1 MTNGSEH
8 DAEQDA
14 EHDAER
20 QRLAEADA
28 GRAPWRRWGPYLS
41 ERQWGTVREDYST
54 DGDAWSYFTHDQA
67 RSRAYR
73 WGEDGIAGVSDEKQ
87 RLCLALALWNG
98 RDPILKER
106 MFGLTNAEGNHGEDV
121 KEYYFHLDNTPTHSY
136 MKYLY
141 KYPQAEYPYADLV
154 DTNRAR
160 GRRDFEYELLDTGV
174 FDEDR
179 YFDVVVEYAK
189 AGPEDLLVEIT
200 AHNRGPDPA
209 TLHLLPTLW
218 FRHTWSWAGGSAVPV
233 LSATEGAVRAEHEEL
248 GTRWLHHTGEPL
260 FTGNETNNE
269 RVFGSPN
276 TTPYVKDGI
285 DRYVVHGETGAV
297 NPARTGT
304 KSAVHHVLTVPG
316 GESATVRLRLI
327 DRQLTDP
334 WQDFGGVLDLR
345 RTEADAFYAAL
356 TPDGMGEDR
365 RRLVRQAL
373 AGMLWSKQYYNLD
386 VERWLHEHGV
396 DPLAADPR
404 IRNSAW
410 YHMVNDEIMSMP
422 DTWEYP
428 WFAAWDLA
436 FHTLALSMVDLSF
449 AKGQLELLLH
459 RLHLHPNGQIP
470 AYEWN
475 FGDVNPPVHA
485 WAVLFVY
492 ELEKHRTGHGDRA
505 FLENAF
511 HKLTKNFTW
520 WLNRK
525 DADGNNVFQG
535 GFLGLDNIGVFDR
548 SAPLP
553 TGGHLDQA
561 DGTAW
566 MALYCQNLLDIAIE
580 LAVDNPV
587 YVEQAQMLFEHF
599 VWIAVAMNRMGKDN
613 ASLWDEED
621 GFFYDVLR
629 LPDGRATPLKVRSL
643 VGLIPLAATSV
654 IGGRADRAFPELVAE
669 AQEFIRRHPAV
680 EAVVEQQD
688 LGVGVDGRYLFALF
702 GEDRLR
708 RVLARMLDE
717 DEFLGPYGIRSL
729 SRHHA
734 GHPYTFDVHGERY
747 GVGYLP
753 AESDSGM
760 FGGNSNWRGPV
771 WFPINILL
779 IRALLNLH
787 SYHGPGFTVEF
798 PTRSGRQLNLYEVA
812 REISD
817 RLTATFLRDEEGH
830 RPVHGAQPKFAKDP
844 HWKDLIL
851 FYEYF
856 HGDNGAG
863 LGASHQTGWT
873 GLVAVTTTLFHSL
886 SADDWHRGSRD
897 SLKPREDPR
906 EDAIEDPGADSMGHR
921 EEPLS

>member
-1 MTNGSEH
+1 MAS
-8 DAEQDA
+8 DAGA
-14 EHDAER
+14 PDAER
-20 QRLAEADA
+20 RRLAQADA
-28 GRAPWRRWGPYLS
+28 GSAPWRRWGPYLS
-41 ERQWGTVREDYST
+41 ERQWGTVREDYSP

-73 WGEDGIAGVSDEKQ
+73 WGEDGIAGVSDDKQ

-121 KEYYFHLDNTPTHSY
+121 KEYYFYLDSTPTHSY
-136 MKYLY
+136 MKFLY
-141 KYPQAEYPYADLV
+141 KYPQGAFPYADLV
-154 DTNRAR
+154 DTNRS
-160 GRRDFEYELLDTGV
+160 RDRHDAEYELLDTGV

-179 YFDVVVEYAK
+179 YFDVFVEYAK
-189 AGPEDLLVEIT
+189 AGPEDLLLEIT
-200 AHNRGPDPA
+200 AHNRGPDES

-218 FRHTWSWAGGSAVPV
+218 FRHTWSWAGGSAVPT
-233 LSATEGAVRAEHEEL
+233 LRAEDGAVRADHDEL
-248 GTRWLHHTGEPL
+248 GTRRLYFEGAETL
-260 FTGNETNNE
+260 FTDNETNNE
-269 RVFGSPN
+269 RIFNSAN

-285 DRYVVHGETGAV
+285 DRYVVHGETDAV
-297 NPARTGT
+297 NPERTGT
-304 KSAVHHVLTVPG
+304 KAAVHHVLTVPAG
-316 GESATVRLRLI
+316 ASATIRLRLT
-327 DRQLTDP
+327 DAELPDP
-334 WQDFGGVLDLR
+334 WGEFQATLDIR
-345 RTEADAFYAAL
+345 RTEADAFYDDV
-356 TPDGMGEDR
+356 TPDGVDEEQR
-365 RRLVRQAL
+365 HLVRQAL
-373 AGMLWSKQYYNLD
+373 AGMLWSKQYYYLD
-386 VERWLHEHGV
+386 VERWLAEHGV
-396 DPLAADPR
+396 DPLSADPR
-404 IRNSAW
+404 VRNSAW
-410 YHMVNDEIMSMP
+410 YHMVNDEVMSMP

-436 FHTLALSMVDLSF
+436 FHTVPLSMVDIGF
-449 AKGQLELLLH
+449 AKGQLALLLR
-459 RLHLHPNGQIP
+459 RLLLHPNGQIP

-505 FLENAF
+505 FLENAY
-511 HKLTKNFTW
+511 HKLMKNFTW

-525 DADGNNVFQG
+525 DVDGNNVFQG

-587 YVEQAQMLFEHF
+587 YVEQAQMLFEQF
-599 VWIAVAMNRMGKDN
+599 AWIAVAMNRIGKDN
-613 ASLWDEED
+613 SSLWDEED

-629 LPDGRATPLKVRSL
+629 LPDGTATPLKVRSL

-654 IGGRADRAFPELVAE
+654 IGGRAHRVFPELVE
-669 AQEFIRRHPAV
+669 GAQEFVGRHPAV
-680 EAVVEQQD
+680 EAYVSRHATTD
-688 LGVGVDGRYLFALF
+688 PTVDGRYLFALF

-708 RVLARMLDE
+708 RILARMLDE
-717 DEFLGPYGIRSL
+717 DEFLGPHGIRSL

-734 GHPYTFDVHGERY
+734 EHPYTFEVHGRTY

-771 WFPINILL
+771 WFPVNILL

-787 SYHGPGFTVEF
+787 GYHGPDFTVEY
-798 PTRSGRQLNLYEVA
+798 PTGSGRRMNLYEVA
-812 REISD
+812 REIAG
-817 RLTATFLRDEEGH
+817 RLTSTFLRDPDGH
-830 RPVHGAQPKFAKDP
+830 RPVHGSRPEFAKDP

-873 GLVAVTTTLFHSL
+873 GLVAATATLFHTI
-886 SADDWHRGSRD
+886 SADDWHRGGRD
-897 SLKPREDPR
+897 SLKPTHEW
-906 EDAIEDPGADSMGHR
+906 

>member
-1 MTNGSEH
+1 
-8 DAEQDA
+8 
-14 EHDAER
+14 
-20 QRLAEADA
+20 
-28 GRAPWRRWGPYLS
+28 
-41 ERQWGTVREDYST
+41 
-54 DGDAWSYFTHDQA
+54 
-67 RSRAYR
+67 
-73 WGEDGIAGVSDEKQ
+73 KQ

-121 KEYYFHLDNTPTHSY
+121 KEYYFYLDSTPTHSY
-136 MKYLY
+136 MKFLY
-141 KYPQAEYPYADLV
+141 KYPQGAFPYADLV
-154 DTNRAR
+154 DTNRSR
-160 GRRDFEYELLDTGV
+160 DRRDAEYELLDTGV

-179 YFDVVVEYAK
+179 YFDVFVEYAK

-200 AHNRGPDPA
+200 AHNRGPDEA

-218 FRHTWSWAGGSAVPV
+218 FRHTWSWAGGSAVPA
-233 LSATEGAVRAEHEEL
+233 LRAEDGAVRADHEEL
-248 GTRWLHHTGEPL
+248 GTRRLYFEGAETL
-260 FTGNETNNE
+260 FTDNETNNE
-269 RVFGSPN
+269 RIFDSAN

-285 DRYVVHGETGAV
+285 DRYVVHGETDAV
-297 NPARTGT
+297 NPERTGT
-304 KSAVHHVLTVPG
+304 KAAVHHVLTIPAG
-316 GESATVRLRLI
+316 ASATIRLRLT
-327 DRQLTDP
+327 DAELPDP
-334 WQDFGGVLDLR
+334 WGEFQATLDIR
-345 RTEADAFYAAL
+345 RTEADAFYAGV
-356 TPDGMGEDR
+356 TPDGVDEEQR
-365 RRLVRQAL
+365 NLVRQAL
-373 AGMLWSKQYYNLD
+373 AGMLWSKQYYYLD
-386 VERWLHEHGV
+386 VERWLAEHGV
-396 DPLAADPR
+396 DPLSADPR
-404 IRNSAW
+404 VRNSAW
-410 YHMVNDEIMSMP
+410 YHMVNDEVMSMP

-436 FHTLALSMVDLSF
+436 FHTVPLSMVDIGF
-449 AKGQLELLLH
+449 AKGQLALLLR
-459 RLHLHPNGQIP
+459 RLLLHPNGQIP

-505 FLENAF
+505 FLENAYQ
-511 HKLTKNFTW
+511 KLMKNFTW

-525 DADGNNVFQG
+525 DVDGNNVFQG

-587 YVEQAQMLFEHF
+587 YVEQAQMLFEQF
-599 VWIAVAMNRMGKDN
+599 AWIAVAMTRIGKDN
-613 ASLWDEED
+613 SSLWDEED

-629 LPDGRATPLKVRSL
+629 LPDGTATPLKVRSL

-654 IGGRADRAFPELVAE
+654 IGGRAHRVFPELVE
-669 AQEFIRRHPAV
+669 GAQEFVGRHPAV
-680 EAVVEQQD
+680 EAYVSRHATTD
-688 LGVGVDGRYLFALF
+688 PTVDGRYLFALF

-708 RVLARMLDE
+708 RILARMLDE
-717 DEFLGPYGIRSL
+717 DEFLGPHGIRSL

-734 GHPYTFDVHGERY
+734 EHPYTFEVHGQTY

-771 WFPINILL
+771 WFPVNILL

-787 SYHGPGFTVEF
+787 GYHGPDFTVEY
-798 PTRSGRQLNLYEVA
+798 PTGSGRQLNLYEVA
-812 REISD
+812 REIAG
-817 RLTATFLRDEEGH
+817 RLTSTFLRAPDGH
-830 RPVHGAQPKFAKDP
+830 RPVHGNRSEFAKDP

-856 HGDNGAG
+856 HGDSGAG

-873 GLVAVTTTLFHSL
+873 GLVAATATLFHTI
-886 SADDWHRGSRD
+886 SADDWHRGGRD
-897 SLKPREDPR
+897 SLKSTDE
-906 EDAIEDPGADSMGHR
+906 R

>member
-1 MTNGSEH
+1 MAADSG
-8 DAEQDA
+8 AA
-14 EHDAER
+14 GGER
-20 QRLAEADA
+20 QRLEEADT
-28 GRAPWRRWGPYLS
+28 GRAAWRRWGPYLS
-41 ERQWGTVREDYST
+41 ERQWGTVREDYSAN
-54 DGDAWSYFTHDQA
+54 GDAWSYFTHDQA

-73 WGEDGIAGVSDEKQ
+73 WGEDGIAGISDDKQ
-87 RLCLALALWNG
+87 RLCFALALWNG

-106 MFGLTNAEGNHGEDV
+106 MFGLTNQEGNHGEDV
-121 KEYYFHLDNTPTHSY
+121 KEYYFHLDSTPTHSY

-141 KYPQAEYPYADLV
+141 KYPQGEFPYADLV

-160 GRRDFEYELLDTGV
+160 TRHDFEYELLDTGV

-179 YFDVVVEYAK
+179 YFDVFVEYAK
-189 AGPEDLLVEIT
+189 AGPEDLLIEIT

-218 FRHTWSWAGGSAVPV
+218 FRHTWSWAGGTAVPS
-233 LSATEGAVRAEHEEL
+233 LSLTADAVRADHEEL
-248 GTRWLHHTGEPL
+248 GTRRLYCDTDATAL
-260 FTGNETNNE
+260 FTENETNDE

-276 TTPYVKDGI
+276 PTPYVKDGI
-285 DRYVVHGETGAV
+285 DRRVVHGDTAAV
-297 NPARTGT
+297 NPDRTGT
-304 KSAVHHVLTVPG
+304 KAALHSVLTLPAG
-316 GESATVRLRLI
+316 QSATVRLRLT
-327 DRQLTDP
+327 DREQPDP
-334 WQDFGGVLDLR
+334 WGDFAATMDVR
-345 RTEADAFYAAL
+345 RAEADAFFESVV
-356 TPDGMGEDR
+356 PDGMGEDER
-365 RRLVRQAL
+365 RVVRQAL
-373 AGMLWSKQYYNLD
+373 AGMLWSKQYYYLD
-386 VERWLHEHGV
+386 VERWLAEHGV
-396 DPLAADPR
+396 DPLAGDPR

-410 YHMVNDEIMSMP
+410 YHMVNDAVISMP

-436 FHTLALSMVDLSF
+436 FHTIALSMVDIGF
-449 AKGQLELLLH
+449 AKSQLELLLR
-459 RLHLHPNGQIP
+459 RLYLHPNGQIP

-485 WAVLFVY
+485 WAVLFVF
-492 ELEKHRTGHGDRA
+492 ELEKHRTGRADRA

-511 HKLTKNFTW
+511 QKLMKNFTW

-553 TGGHLDQA
+553 TGGHIDQA

-566 MALYCQNLLDIAIE
+566 MALYCQNLLEIAVE

-587 YVEQAQMLFEHF
+587 YIEQAQMLFEHF
-599 VWIAVAMNRMGKDN
+599 AWIAVAMNRIGKDN
-613 ASLWDEED
+613 AGLWDEED

-629 LPDGRATPLKVRSL
+629 LPDGSATPLKVRSL
-643 VGLIPLAATSV
+643 VGLLPLAATSV
-654 IGGRADRAFPELVAE
+654 VGGRADHSFPELAE
-669 AQEFIRRHPAV
+669 GAREFIRRHPAV
-680 EAVVEQQD
+680 EAVVTQHLSAD
-688 LGVGVDGRYLFALF
+688 PAHNGRYLFALF

-717 DEFLGPYGIRSL
+717 EEFLGPHGIRSL

-734 GHPYTFDVHGERY
+734 AHPYSFEVHGETY

-771 WFPINILL
+771 WFPMNLLL

-787 SYHGPGFTVEF
+787 VYHGPAFTVEC
-798 PTRSGRQLNLYEVA
+798 PTGSGRLMNLYEVA
-812 REISD
+812 HEISD
-817 RLTATFLRDEEGH
+817 RLTATFLRAEDGH
-830 RPVHGAQPKFAKDP
+830 RPVHGAQAKFAKDP

-873 GLVAVTTTLFHSL
+873 GLVAATATVFHAI
-886 SADDWHRGSRD
+886 SAEDWHRGARESLRPRD
-897 SLKPREDPR
+897 VPRAA
-906 EDAIEDPGADSMGHR
+906 DADEHFTVDEG
-921 EEPLS
+921 EPFS

>member
-1 MTNGSEH
+1 
-8 DAEQDA
+8 
-14 EHDAER
+14 
-20 QRLAEADA
+20 
-28 GRAPWRRWGPYLS
+28 
-41 ERQWGTVREDYST
+41 
-54 DGDAWSYFTHDQA
+54 
-67 RSRAYR
+67 
-73 WGEDGIAGVSDEKQ
+73 
-87 RLCLALALWNG
+87 
-98 RDPILKER
+98 
-106 MFGLTNAEGNHGEDV
+106 
-121 KEYYFHLDNTPTHSY
+121 
-136 MKYLY
+136 
-141 KYPQAEYPYADLV
+141 
-154 DTNRAR
+154 
-160 GRRDFEYELLDTGV
+160 
-174 FDEDR
+174 
-179 YFDVVVEYAK
+179 
-189 AGPEDLLVEIT
+189 
-200 AHNRGPDPA
+200 
-209 TLHLLPTLW
+209 
-218 FRHTWSWAGGSAVPV
+218 
-233 LSATEGAVRAEHEEL
+233 
-248 GTRWLHHTGEPL
+248 
-260 FTGNETNNE
+260 
-269 RVFGSPN
+269 
-276 TTPYVKDGI
+276 
-285 DRYVVHGETGAV
+285 
-297 NPARTGT
+297 
-304 KSAVHHVLTVPG
+304 
-316 GESATVRLRLI
+316 
-327 DRQLTDP
+327 
-334 WQDFGGVLDLR
+334 
-345 RTEADAFYAAL
+345 
-356 TPDGMGEDR
+356 
-365 RRLVRQAL
+365 
-373 AGMLWSKQYYNLD
+373 MLWSKQYYHLD
-386 VERWLHEHGV
+386 VERWLAEHGV
-396 DPLAADPR
+396 DPLSADPR
-404 IRNSAW
+404 VRNSAW
-410 YHMVNDEIMSMP
+410 YHMVNDEVMSMP

-436 FHTLALSMVDLSF
+436 FHTLPLSMVDVGF
-449 AKGQLELLLH
+449 AKGQLGLLLR
-459 RLHLHPNGQIP
+459 RLLLHPNGQIP

-511 HKLTKNFTW
+511 HKLMKNFTW

-525 DADGNNVFQG
+525 DVDGNNVFQG

-587 YVEQAQMLFEHF
+587 YVEQAQMLFEQF
-599 VWIAVAMNRMGKDN
+599 AWIAVAMNRIGKDN

-629 LPDGRATPLKVRSL
+629 LPDGTATPLKVRSL

-654 IGGRADRAFPELVAE
+654 IGGRADRAFPELVE
-669 AQEFIRRHPAV
+669 GAQEFIRRHPAV
-680 EAVVEQQD
+680 EAYVSGHATAD
-688 LGVGVDGRYLFALF
+688 PAVDGRYLFALF

-717 DEFLGPYGIRSL
+717 DEFLGPHGIRSL

-734 GHPYTFDVHGERY
+734 EHPYTFEVHGRTY

-771 WFPINILL
+771 WFPVNILL

-787 SYHGPGFTVEF
+787 GYHGPDFTVEC
-798 PTRSGRQLNLYEVA
+798 PTGSGRRMNLYEVA
-812 REISD
+812 REIAD
-817 RLTATFLRDEEGH
+817 RLTATFLSDPDGH
-830 RPVHGAQPKFAKDP
+830 RPVHGSRPEFAKDP

-873 GLVAVTTTLFHSL
+873 GLVAATATLFHTI
-886 SADDWHRGSRD
+886 SADDWHRGGRE
-897 SLKPREDPR
+897 SLKPVSEC
-906 EDAIEDPGADSMGHR
+906 

>member
-1 MTNGSEH
+1 MGTSA
-8 DAEQDA
+8 DTP
-14 EHDAER
+14 DAER
-20 QRLAEADA
+20 RRLNEADDS
-28 GRAPWRRWGPYLS
+28 GVPWRRWGPYLS
-41 ERQWGTVREDYST
+41 ERQWGTVREDYSEG
-54 DGDAWSYFTHDQA
+54 GDAWSYFTHDQA

-73 WGEDGIAGVSDEKQ
+73 WGEDGIAGVSDDKQ
-87 RLCLALALWNG
+87 RLCFALALWNG

-121 KEYYFHLDNTPTHSY
+121 KEYYFYLDSTPTHSY

-141 KYPQAEYPYADLV
+141 KYPQTEFPYGDLTA
-154 DTNRAR
+154 TNRTR
-160 GRRDFEYELLDTGV
+160 GRRDFEYELLDTGI

-179 YFDVVVEYAK
+179 YFDVFVEYAK
-189 AGPEDLLVEIT
+189 AGPDDLLIEIT
-200 AHNRGPDPA
+200 AHNRGPDEA

-218 FRHTWSWAGGSAVPV
+218 FRHTWSWAGGTAVP
-233 LSATEGAVRAEHEEL
+233 AIRQEPGGALRADHEEL
-248 GTRWLHHTGEPL
+248 GPRWLYCDTDAQPL
-260 FTGNETNNE
+260 FTENDTNNE
-269 RVFGSPN
+269 RIFGSSN
-276 TTPYVKDGI
+276 ASPYVKDGI
-285 DRYVVHGETGAV
+285 NRYVVEGETGAV
-297 NPARTGT
+297 NPERTGT
-304 KSAVHHVLTVPG
+304 KAAVHHVRAIPG
-316 GESATVRLRLI
+316 GQSATVRLRLTGSELA
-327 DRQLTDP
+327 D
-334 WQDFGGVLDLR
+334 WGADFDTVISQR
-345 RTEADAFYAAL
+345 RAEADAFYDCI
-356 TPDGMGEDR
+356 TPPGTGDDE

-373 AGMLWSKQYYNLD
+373 AGMLWSKQYYYLD
-386 VERWLHEHGV
+386 VERWLSEHGV
-396 DPLAADPR
+396 DPLGSDPR
-404 IRNSAW
+404 VRNSNW

-436 FHTLALSMVDLSF
+436 FHTVALSMVDLTF
-449 AKGQLELLLH
+449 AKGQLDLLLR
-459 RLHLHPNGQIP
+459 RLYLHPNGQIP

-485 WAVLFVY
+485 WATLFLY

-511 HKLTKNFTW
+511 HKLMKNFSW

-525 DADGNNVFQG
+525 DVDGNNVFQG

-566 MALYCQNLLDIAIE
+566 MALYCQNLLEIAIE

-587 YVEQAQMLFEHF
+587 YIEQAQSLFEHF
-599 VWIAVAMNRMGKDN
+599 AWIAVAMNRIGAQN

-629 LPDGRATPLKVRSL
+629 LPDGTATRLKVRSL

-654 IGGRADRAFPELVAE
+654 VGGWADHRFPELVAG
-669 AQEFIRRHPAV
+669 AKEFAERHPAV
-680 EAVVEQQD
+680 QATVSSHEA
-688 LGVGVDGRYLFALF
+688 LGPNAEGRYLFALF

-708 RVLARMLDE
+708 RILSRMLDE
-717 DEFLGPYGIRSL
+717 SEFLGPHGIRSL

-734 GHPYTFDVHGERY
+734 EHPYTFEVHGQTY

-771 WFPINILL
+771 WFPVNVLL

-787 SYHGPGFTVEF
+787 AFHGDDFTVEC
-798 PTRSGRQLNLYEVA
+798 PTGSGRRLTLYEVA

-817 RLTATFLRDEEGH
+817 RLTATFLSDGDGH
-830 RPVHGAQPKFAKDP
+830 RPVHGAQAKFAKDP

-863 LGASHQTGWT
+863 LGAAHQTGWT
-873 GLVAVTTTLFHSL
+873 GLAAVTATLFHTL
-886 SADDWHRGSRD
+886 GADDWTARG
-897 SLKPREDPR
+897 REGLRPIGD
-906 EDAIEDPGADSMGHR
+906 R

>member
-1 MTNGSEH
+1 MGTSGGTP
-8 DAEQDA
+8 
-14 EHDAER
+14 DAER
-20 QRLAEADA
+20 RRLAEADDS
-28 GRAPWRRWGPYLS
+28 GVPWRRWGPYLS
-41 ERQWGTVREDYST
+41 ERQWGTVREDYSP
-54 DGDAWSYFTHDQA
+54 DGEAWSYFTHDQA

-73 WGEDGIAGVSDEKQ
+73 WGEDGIAGVSDDKQ
-87 RLCLALALWNG
+87 RLCFALALWNG

-121 KEYYFHLDNTPTHSY
+121 KEYYFYLDSTPTHSY
-136 MKYLY
+136 MRYLY
-141 KYPQAEYPYADLV
+141 KYPQTEFPYGDL
-154 DTNRAR
+154 TTANRAR
-160 GRRDFEYELLDTGV
+160 GRRDVEYELLDTGV

-179 YFDVVVEYAK
+179 YFDVFVEYAK
-189 AGPEDLLVEIT
+189 AGPEDLLIEIT
-200 AHNRGPDPA
+200 AHNRGPDEA

-218 FRHTWSWAGGSAVPV
+218 FRHTWSWAGGTAVPSIRQEPGGP
-233 LSATEGAVRAEHEEL
+233 LRAAHEEL
-248 GTRWLHHTGEPL
+248 GPRWLYCDTDAQTL
-260 FTGNETNNE
+260 FTENDTNNE
-269 RVFGSPN
+269 RIFNSPN
-276 TTPYVKDGI
+276 ASGYVKDGI
-285 DRYVVHGETGAV
+285 HRYVVHGEIGAV
-297 NPARTGT
+297 NPERTGT
-304 KSAVHHVLTVPG
+304 KAAVHHVSAVPG
-316 GESATVRLRLI
+316 GQSATLRLRLSGSE
-327 DRQLTDP
+327 LTD
-334 WQDFGGVLDLR
+334 WRADFDAIMDQR
-345 RTEADAFYAAL
+345 RAEADEFYDGI
-356 TPDGMGEDR
+356 TPSGMDEDG

-373 AGMLWSKQYYNLD
+373 AGMLWSKQYYYLD
-386 VERWLHEHGV
+386 VERWLSEHGV
-396 DPLAADPR
+396 DPLGSDPR
-404 IRNSAW
+404 VRNSNW

-436 FHTLALSMVDLSF
+436 FHTVALSMVDLTF
-449 AKGQLELLLH
+449 AKGQLDLLLR
-459 RLHLHPNGQIP
+459 RLYLHPNGQIP

-485 WAVLFVY
+485 WATLFLY
-492 ELEKHRTGHGDRA
+492 ELEKHRTGQGDRV

-511 HKLTKNFTW
+511 HKLMKNFSW

-525 DADGNNVFQG
+525 DPDGNNVFQG

-566 MALYCQNLLDIAIE
+566 MALYCQNLLEIAIE

-587 YVEQAQMLFEHF
+587 YIEQAQSLFEHF
-599 VWIAVAMNRMGKDN
+599 AWIAVAMNRIGADN

-629 LPDGRATPLKVRSL
+629 LPDGTATRLKVRSL

-654 IGGRADRAFPELVAE
+654 VGGCADQRFPELVAG
-669 AQEFIRRHPAV
+669 AREFAERHPAV
-680 EAVVEQQD
+680 EATASSHEA
-688 LGVGVDGRYLFALF
+688 LGPNAEGRYLFALF

-708 RVLARMLDE
+708 RILSRMLDE
-717 DEFLGPYGIRSL
+717 SEFLGPHGIRSL

-734 GHPYTFDVHGERY
+734 DHPYTFQVRGETY

-771 WFPINILL
+771 WFPVNLLL

-787 SYHGPGFTVEF
+787 AFHGTDFTVEC
-798 PTRSGRQLNLYEVA
+798 PTGSGRQLTLYEVA

-817 RLTATFLRDEEGH
+817 RLTATFLRDGDGH
-830 RPVHGAQPKFAKDP
+830 RPVHGARATFAKDP

-873 GLVAVTTTLFHSL
+873 GLAAVTATLFHT
-886 SADDWHRGSRD
+886 
-897 SLKPREDPR
+897 
-906 EDAIEDPGADSMGHR
+906 PGAEDWSARGRESLRPTGDR

>member
-1 MTNGSEH
+1 MVSDSG
-8 DAEQDA
+8 AA
-14 EHDAER
+14 GAER
-20 QRLAEADA
+20 QRLQEADA
-28 GRAPWRRWGPYLS
+28 ARAAWRRWGPYLS
-41 ERQWGTVREDYST
+41 ERQWGTVREDYSP

-73 WGEDGIAGVSDEKQ
+73 WGEDGIAGVSDDKQ
-87 RLCLALALWNG
+87 RLCFALALWNG

-121 KEYYFHLDNTPTHSY
+121 KEYYFHLDSTPTHSY

-141 KYPQAEYPYADLV
+141 KYPQGEFPYADLV

-160 GRRDFEYELLDTGV
+160 GRGEFEYELLDTGI

-179 YFDVVVEYAK
+179 YFDVFVEYAK
-189 AGPEDLLVEIT
+189 HGPEDVLVEIT
-200 AHNRGPDPA
+200 AHNRGPDEA

-218 FRHTWSWAGGSAVPV
+218 FRHTWSWAGPAPVPS
-233 LSATEGAVRAEHEEL
+233 LHQTEDSVRADHEEL
-248 GTRWLHHTGEPL
+248 GPRRLYVDSDAPVL
-260 FTGNETNNE
+260 FTENETNNE
-269 RVFGSPN
+269 RIFGSPN
-276 TTPYVKDGI
+276 NTPYVKDGI
-285 DRYVVHGETGAV
+285 DRYVVHGESTAV

-304 KSAVHHVLTVPG
+304 KAAVHHVVAIPAG
-316 GESATVRLRLI
+316 GSTTLRLRLS
-327 DRQLTDP
+327 DTELADP
-334 WQDFGGVLDLR
+334 WAEFTATMEAR
-345 RTEADAFYAAL
+345 RAEADAFYEDVV
-356 TPDGMGEDR
+356 PDGMGEDE

-373 AGMLWSKQYYNLD
+373 AGMLWSKQYYYLD
-386 VERWLHEHGV
+386 VERWLAEHGV
-396 DPLAADPR
+396 DPLAADPGV
-404 IRNSAW
+404 RNSSW

-436 FHTLALSMVDLSF
+436 FHTVALSMVDIGF
-449 AKGQLELLLH
+449 AKGQLELLLR
-459 RLHLHPNGQIP
+459 RLYLHPNGQIP

-492 ELEKHRTGHGDRA
+492 ELEKHRTGRADRA

-511 HKLTKNFTW
+511 QKLTKNFTW

-525 DADGNNVFQG
+525 DVDGNNVFQG

-587 YVEQAQMLFEHF
+587 YIEQAQMLFEHF
-599 VWIAVAMNRMGKDN
+599 AWIAVAMNRIGKDN

-629 LPDGRATPLKVRSL
+629 LPDGSATRLKVRSL

-654 IGGRADRAFPELVAE
+654 IGGRANRTFPELVEGAR
-669 AQEFIRRHPAV
+669 EFIQRHPAV
-680 EAVVEQQD
+680 EAFVTQYAAPHQ
-688 LGVGVDGRYLFALF
+688 GADGRYLFALF

-708 RVLARMLDE
+708 RILARMLDE
-717 DEFLGPYGIRSL
+717 EEFLGPHGIRSL

-734 GHPYTFDVHGERY
+734 EHPYHFEVNGQTY

-771 WFPINILL
+771 WFPMNLLL

-787 SYHGPGFTVEF
+787 GYHGPGFTVEC
-798 PTRSGRQLNLYEVA
+798 PTGSGRQLNLYEVA

-817 RLTATFLRDEEGH
+817 RLTATFLVGQDGH

-873 GLVAVTTTLFHSL
+873 GLVAATATLFHVV
-886 SADDWHRGSRD
+886 SADDWQRGGRD
-897 SLKPREDPR
+897 SLRPVDERFTGSGD
-906 EDAIEDPGADSMGHR
+906 